1 MSEQIS
7 IKEAERKVFKTT
19 FDDGL
24 WDILLGGYFLSFVIA
39 LYLSPALGD
48 FWSSAVTIP
57 IWGLTFLI
65 IYLIRKYIVTPR
77 IGIVKFGRVRK
88 TKLARFTVMML
99 VINAIAF
106 ILGIIAAMNYGIVP
120 GQVYSIIFGMTI
132 LICFSIAAYFLNI
145 IRFYVYGLLVG
156 IAPLVGEWLWSHGY
170 ATHHGFPITFG
181 ITASIMILTGLVI
194 FIRILRN
201 NPIPTEGITSE
212 HI

>member
-7 IKEAERKVFKTT
+7 MRETERKVFKTT

-24 WDILLGGYFLSFVIA
+24 WDILLGCYFLGFVIA
-39 LYLSPALGD
+39 LYLSPTLGD

-57 IWGLTFLI
+57 ILGLTFLG
-65 IYLIRKYIVTPR
+65 IYLIRKYIVNPR

-88 TKLARFTVMML
+88 TKLARFTIVML

-106 ILGIIAAMNYGIVP
+106 ILGIIAAMNFGIVP
-120 GQVYSIIFGMTI
+120 GQVYSIIFGMII
-132 LICFSIAAYFLNI
+132 LICFSFAAYFLDI
-145 IRFYVYGLLVG
+145 SRFYIYGLLVG
-156 IAPLVGEWLWSHGY
+156 LAPLVGEWLWSHGY
-170 ATHHGFPITFG
+170 ANHHGFPITFG
-181 ITASIMILTGLVI
+181 IMASIMILIGLVI

-212 HI
+212 HT